1 MSDPVSHVSDTA
13 RWVAVYRALE
23 SERPDALFRDPLADR
38 LAGPRGKAIAAAT
51 PRAAATGWSMVTRTK
66 LIDDLL
72 ADALA
77 QGCDR
82 VLNLAAGLDTRPY
95 RLALPRA
102 LTWIEADLPEILEE
116 KARLLAAETPTCT
129 LVREGVD
136 LADAAARRALL
147 DRALAG
153 AAKALVI
160 TEGLVVYLE
169 EAQVAALGRD
179 FAARPAI
186 RWWMLDVLS
195 PAIVRTIRDGMG
207 GRHPARNLIKWGPAN
222 GVAFFEA
229 LGWRAHDVR
238 PILRWATR
246 FRRAP
251 WYLYP
256 FMIFPDPDPRRLGDN
271 RWSAVVRLDRAA

>member
-1 MSDPVSHVSDTA
+1 
-13 RWVAVYRALE
+13 
-23 SERPDALFRDPLADR
+23 
-38 LAGPRGKAIAAAT
+38 
-51 PRAAATGWSMVTRTK
+51 
-66 LIDDLL
+66 
-72 ADALA
+72 
-77 QGCDR
+77 
-82 VLNLAAGLDTRPY
+82 
-95 RLALPRA
+95 
-102 LTWIEADLPEILEE
+102 
-116 KARLLAAETPTCT
+116 
-129 LVREGVD
+129 VREGVD
-136 LADAAARRALL
+136 LADGAARRAFL

-153 AAKALVI
+153 AVKALVI

-179 FAARPAI
+179 FAACPAI

-229 LGWRAHDVR
+229 LGWRANEVR

-251 WYLYP
+251 WYFYP

-271 RWSAVVRLDRAA
+271 RWSAVVRLERAACRLGCRVLPGGVSIGGTDARTGCGLRRCRRDLGSDLLAGW

>member
-1 MSDPVSHVSDTA
+1 MDEPVSHVSDTA

-23 SERPDALFRDPLADR
+23 TARPDALFQDPLADR
-38 LAGPRGKAIAAAT
+38 LAGARGKAIAAAT
-51 PRAAATGWSMVTRTK
+51 PRAAATGWSLVTRTK
-66 LIDDLL
+66 LMDDLVL
-72 ADALA
+72 DALG

-95 RLALPRA
+95 RLALPPT
-102 LTWIEADLPEILEE
+102 LTWVEADLPEILAE
-116 KARLLAAETPTCT
+116 KTRLLATETPTCQ

-136 LADAAARRALL
+136 LADTGARRAFL
-147 DRALAG
+147 DRALVG
-153 AAKALVI
+153 ATKALVI
-160 TEGLVVYLE
+160 TEGLVVYLD

-179 FAARPAI
+179 LAARPAL
-186 RWWMLDVLS
+186 RWWMLDVMS
-195 PAIVRTIRDGMG
+195 PAIVRSIREGMG

-238 PILRWATR
+238 SIVRWATR

-251 WYLYP
+251 WYFYP
-256 FMIFPDPDPRRLGDN
+256 FMIF
-271 RWSAVVRLDRAA
+271 